1 MKIRVHKS
9 LLSESMETVAEIK
22 PTTESIAQYLRDQWA
37 GLGYNVRANNITVKP
52 YCFDNRIQW
61 NTHVVILNSS
71 AVAFTDGPILP
82 DLPESSAPSTRPEPH
97 PPAKS

>member
-1 MKIRVHKS
+1 
-9 LLSESMETVAEIK
+9 METVAEIK
-22 PTTESIAQYLRDQWA
+22 PTTEAIAEYLRAQWD
-37 GLGYNVRANNITVKP
+37 GLGYTVHADNITIKP

-82 DLPESSAPSTRPEPH
+82 DLKVTSIN
-97 PPAKS
+97 